1 MPTWSRRDPSH
12 RPNLWHYYRHIC
24 WASAFLPHP
33 RRATWLEC
41 LRDPAPR
48 LPMFLRVGPAAFSQN
63 IWGRI
68 PGYRIV
74 SDPRIINRVPVSTAL
89 SAIFSLEVRKQRFAV
104 SKNLWA
110 KTRVDPCPVW
120 IPEAEGFTAE
130 DIPRPYKSLD
140 DPSLLTVY
148 DLLARGRYFFN
159 SKAVHIESE
168 MSCLTLWCPYLAQ
181 AMRMCN
187 SIFPPRFL
195 TFVGPFVAE
204 QTTHCYLCELFP
216 IQLLRILSH
225 VVFSRVCKWRAERN
239 RELAQASDIL
249 HQGQLFGSQF
259 HPWNQLIS
267 SHSVICQAELRQS
280 EGPWGEQMA
289 FSLAWRLHL
298 KHLQDVHNP
307 NAPDNHGKYFCS
319 PSLRYILIT
328 LKSRP
333 RTS

>member
-1 MPTWSRRDPSH
+1 
-12 RPNLWHYYRHIC
+12 
-24 WASAFLPHP
+24 
-33 RRATWLEC
+33 
-41 LRDPAPR
+41 
-48 LPMFLRVGPAAFSQN
+48 MFLRVGPAAFSQN

-204 QTTHCYLCELFP
+204 QTTHCYSCELFP

-249 HQGQLFGSQF
+249 RHQGQLFGSQF
-259 HPWNQLIS
+259 HPEINS
-267 SHSVICQAELRQS
+267 FPATQS
-280 EGPWGEQMA
+280 YVKQN
-289 FSLAWRLHL
+289 L
-298 KHLQDVHNP
+298 D
-307 NAPDNHGKYFCS
+307 
-319 PSLRYILIT
+319 SLRGLEENKWHFLWLGGFISNTYKMCIT
-328 LKSRP
+328 PTPQIIMANISALPHCATYSLP
-333 RTS
+333 